1 MTTITFD
8 TLKYSKALKDAGFT
22 SSQAEGQAQALSE
35 ILEINFSDLVT
46 LPAEIKKKIMLV
58 HYQDGGIEKHNEVAK
73 NSGFK
78 EWVSGDFGFIRK
90 GTVLDTNL
98 IF

>member
-46 LPAEIKKKIMLV
+46 KQKLCTELNITKQDLLDELHLIKTDITLLKNDISFIKKILSFL
-58 HYQDGGIEKHNEVAK
+58 AT
-73 NSGFK
+73 
-78 EWVSGDFGFIRK
+78 RR
-90 GTVLDTNL
+90 
-98 IF
+98 